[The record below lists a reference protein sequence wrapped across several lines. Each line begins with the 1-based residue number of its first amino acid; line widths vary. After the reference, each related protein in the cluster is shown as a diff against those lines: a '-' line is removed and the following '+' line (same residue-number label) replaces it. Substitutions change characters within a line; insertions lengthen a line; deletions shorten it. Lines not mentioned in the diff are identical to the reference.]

1 MSEPARKFAGWDV
14 YTWRKVRRAASVVI
28 PSSARPRVSSKRTG
42 SRRGLGRCTAY
53 QRHRGMAYVGE
64 TLVLVGMWKSVARR
78 TEWGRCTHQ
87 TLAEAL
93 GGGNHR
99 GYRASGRGQ
108 DQDSMTGPRIAR
120 ERKVQDAGA
129 RRLAFRIT
137 QHEETGE
144 NTRHRYSQD
153 PEELC
158 IRYRGR
164 LGLRMRPFE
173 GDSVAPGRGLRLNKA
188 VQARQRDT

>member
-1 MSEPARKFAGWDV
+1 
-14 YTWRKVRRAASVVI
+14 
-28 PSSARPRVSSKRTG
+28 
-42 SRRGLGRCTAY
+42 
-53 QRHRGMAYVGE
+53 MAYVGE

-120 ERKVQDAGA
+120 ERKVRDAGA
-129 RRLAFRIT
+129 RRLAFRMI
-137 QHEETGE
+137 QHKETGE
-144 NTRHRYSQD
+144 NTLHRYSQGL
-153 PEELC
+153 EELY
-158 IRYRGR
+158 IRDGGR

-173 GDSVAPGRGLRLNKA
+173 GDNAAPSRGLRVNKA
-188 VQARQRDT
+188 VQARQRDTR